1 MKKNPRAKRFM
12 PVTASQQ
19 NCLLGMLN
27 QIPDRSK
34 PVGLSLFGDY
44 SESFHH
50 KAQVLQTPNIP
61 PSLREFYNR
70 KLSVEQKENQVK
82 SVHEVKLSPEPI
94 KFIEK
99 SAVLQSNSIVWKS
112 LRADRIT
119 ASVHEVLYTNQ
130 NRHAKNLI
138 KNYVQRIKT

>member
-1 MKKNPRAKRFM
+1 MKKNPPAKRFI

-34 PVGLSLFGDY
+34 PVGLSLFADY

-50 KAQVLQTPNIP
+50 KAQVPQTPNIP
-61 PSLREFYNR
+61 PSLREFYNP

-82 SVHEVKLSPEPI
+82 SIHEVKLSPEPI

-112 LRADRIT
+112 LRPGRVT
-119 ASVHEVLYTNQ
+119 ASVHEVFHTNQ
-130 NRHAKNLI
+130 NSQAKSLI
-138 KNYVQRIKT
+138 RNYVQRIKT

>member
-1 MKKNPRAKRFM
+1 MNKNPPPKRFI
-12 PVTASQQ
+12 TATIPQQ
-19 NCLLGMLN
+19 KCSLGMLN
-27 QIPDRSK
+27 QIPYRSK
-34 PVGLSLFGDY
+34 PVGLSLFADY

-50 KAQVLQTPNIP
+50 KVQVPKTPNIP
-61 PSLREFYNR
+61 PSLREFYNP

-82 SVHEVKLSPEPI
+82 SIHEVKLSPEPI

-130 NRHAKNLI
+130 NRQAKNLI

>member
-1 MKKNPRAKRFM
+1 M

-27 QIPDRSK
+27 QIPDGSK
-34 PVGLSLFGDY
+34 PVGLSLFADY

-50 KAQVLQTPNIP
+50 KAQVPQTPNIP
-61 PSLREFYNR
+61 ASLREFYNP
-70 KLSVEQKENQVK
+70 KLSLEQKQNQVK

-99 SAVLQSNSIVWKS
+99 SGVLQSNSIVWKS
-112 LRADRIT
+112 LRAGRIT
-119 ASVHEVLYTNQ
+119 ASVQEVLHTNQ
-130 NRHAKNLI
+130 NSQAEKSYQKLCTEDENLNHVPAI
-138 KNYVQRIKT
+138 K